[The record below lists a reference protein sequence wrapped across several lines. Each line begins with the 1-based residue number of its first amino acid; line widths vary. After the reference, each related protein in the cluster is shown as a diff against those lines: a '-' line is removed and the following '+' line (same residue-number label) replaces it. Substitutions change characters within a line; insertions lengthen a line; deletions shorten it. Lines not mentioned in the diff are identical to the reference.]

1 MNNKGLTLIEVI
13 ATLVVLSIIAVI
25 VTPNIAVSIK
35 DYKKRTLESQ
45 LTAVKGATK
54 NWVADNIDKVAC
66 STNNESALMIS
77 IGNLQNDAYLDEKI
91 KNPEGGYLDD
101 TDTFGLVSCR
111 VIEDETNN
119 LESNYKYT
127 YGAYLSIND
136 YLEKMAI
143 EYVKDKTNTDT
154 NVSTTTLQNNGYVYN
169 SIKSL
174 DNTSIT
180 IPNVTISVKVTN
192 VSDNKFNYET
202 EIK

>member
-45 LTAVKGATK
+45 LSSVKGATK
-54 NWVADNIDKVAC
+54 NWVADNIEKVAC
-66 STNNESALMIS
+66 SSDDDAALMID
-77 IGNLQNDAYLDEKI
+77 IGKLQEDAYLDENM
-91 KNPEGGYLDD
+91 KNPEGGFLDD
-101 TDTFGLVSCR
+101 TDTFGLVSCKI
-111 VIEDETNN
+111 IEDETNN
-119 LESNYKYT
+119 LASNYKYT
-127 YGAYLSIND
+127 YGAYLSVND

-154 NVSTTTLQNNGYVYN
+154 DVSTATLQNSGYVYN
-169 SIKSL
+169 SIKKL
-174 DNTSIT
+174 DGTSVT
-180 IPNVTISVKVTN
+180 IPNVTISVKV
-192 VSDNKFNYET
+192 VELSDGKYNYET